1 MAWWEGTLLYFPT
14 DILQTY
20 RPPECY
26 VLTGVFEIFHYCA
39 SSFPP
44 KHFLNQSWTDLS
56 AGQISVEKLL
66 KGADLSSFSSRMYV
80 HTMWIENCVKK
91 NRCKTSKTS
100 WTETRNLVFY
110 ESDCAGLRCIVHG
123 LNNPFVFWEQ
133 RRWGVWGSWCCN
145 TAPSMLHIGTQCLFF
160 LRYLRRSFLL
170 PPKKL

>member
-1 MAWWEGTLLYFPT
+1 MSLLVFLKYFIIVPRAFPNSTKTLLESKLNRFECWSNLSGET
-14 DILQTY
+14 AKRCWFELIL
-20 RPPECY
+20 
-26 VLTGVFEIFHYCA
+26 F
-39 SSFPP
+39 
-44 KHFLNQSWTDLS
+44 KD
-56 AGQISVEKLL
+56 
-66 KGADLSSFSSRMYV
+66 V

-91 NRCKTSKTS
+91 NSCKTSKTS

>member
-1 MAWWEGTLLYFPT
+1 MAWFSNRYPS
-14 DILQTY
+14 DLQTTWMLCPY
-20 RPPECY
+20 WCFWNISLLCLELSR
-26 VLTGVFEIFHYCA
+26 I
-39 SSFPP
+39 PP

-91 NRCKTSKTS
+91 NSCKTSKTS
-100 WTETRNLVFY
+100 WTETRDLVFY

-145 TAPSMLHIGTQCLFF
+145 TAPSMLHIGIQCLFF